1 MALVLAACAAL
12 AFSVPARPAARTL
25 MAGAHAPRQLFV
37 GIDKRLAAPRRAAPR
52 MDGDT
57 PDDLVECAAR
67 APRRARAFHERPRGA
82 RIAAGVANALA
93 ARTLPRRRY
102 SLRML
107 GFAASAVAGL
117 VFTIFIG
124 PAQAFMRNPRTAS
137 IAGVGLGAAGVL
149 LLLTLHAMTSNDVPL
164 PREAAEQSSF
174 TSYQPPT
181 FE

>member
-57 PDDLVECAAR
+57 PDDLVE
-67 APRRARAFHERPRGA
+67 
-82 RIAAGVANALA
+82 
-93 ARTLPRRRY
+93 Y